1 MQDINKT
8 NKTTPKSW
16 AHLAK
21 SHKDDPQG
29 PHCGCREPEPLCIFR
44 LWLWV
49 VQGSWADRTNSS
61 GFLCNVS
68 HLIKTK
74 LHLTSYCWR
83 KAQHC
88 QKATLGERKRGSGY
102 EILKGHHAFLLALCS
117 CTSVCCPPHRIEQ
130 HPTSAAS
137 VAKPHSGISC
147 SSPLD
152 FEIFEQVARQPQGQ
166 FTLVLFC
173 TKIVGSSGCSSQSK
187 KSYFMGFSPFN

>member
-1 MQDINKT
+1 MIVSSTGQLSGSNQ
-8 NKTTPKSW
+8 
-16 AHLAK
+16 L
-21 SHKDDPQG
+21 
-29 PHCGCREPEPLCIFR
+29 FR
-44 LWLWV
+44 LPL
-49 VQGSWADRTNSS
+49 QRISFDQDQAPFN
-61 GFLCNVS
+61 FL
-68 HLIKTK
+68 L
-74 LHLTSYCWR
+74 LA

-117 CTSVCCPPHRIEQ
+117 CTSVCCPPHRIGQ
-130 HPTSAAS
+130 ASYQCCQCSQAA
-137 VAKPHSGISC
+137 SGISC

-187 KSYFMGFSPFN
+187 KCYFIGFSPFN